1 MAFQFL
7 PFIAASAEFAAE
19 AAVTTAAATQAGT
32 ATAAEI
38 AAASTAATSAS
49 LAAIGT
55 TASAGGTAA
64 QGVSAHK
71 AAQAQQAAAEVS
83 RDKAKISAGRE
94 RRRIVREA
102 QAQRAGVVSQAVS
115 QGVEAG
121 STARIGAVQDIGAQ
135 ESRNL
140 GFVAQQADLGKQGGA
155 FLDKA
160 ATYTQ
165 RANLFKVGAGIS
177 NQFLQEIERG

>member
-1 MAFQFL
+1 MPL
-7 PFIAASAEFAAE
+7 PFLAPLAGFLAE
-19 AAVTTAAATQAGT
+19 AGTTAAVAIG
-32 ATAAEI
+32 
-38 AAASTAATSAS
+38 SSPVG
-49 LAAIGT
+49 AAIGPGT
-55 TASAGGTAA
+55 AGKILGGAALGAGTVGLAGASAVG
-64 QGVSAHK
+64 QGISAHK

-121 STARIGAVQDIGAQ
+121 STARIGAVQDIGTQ

-140 GFVAQQADLGKQGGA
+140 GFVAQQADLGRRGGA

-160 ATYTQ
+160 ATFTQ
-165 RANLFKVGAGIS
+165 RANLFKVGVGIS
-177 NQFLQEIERG
+177 NQFLQEIQRG